1 VSFTPRAQCGDLDRA
16 LERARRLLTSHGATT
31 SGDGDERATAAYS
44 VPLSARRS
52 MIEGAER
59 AMAELEVVSRAP
71 MRVVAL
77 GRSGVGKSHVLNQLL
92 RELAGRDA
100 PPPTAEKE
108 ERLAETWP
116 RESLT
121 IVSVVAHDE
130 VAEEKA
136 ADHLRAVE
144 DGDGGG
150 GTALEED
157 ASAFAPPPP
166 MDARTSSEVYIPRHM
181 RGQAIRGDA
190 AKFSDAAAIRKK
202 KLKEAAKRTNKKGGQ
217 KVKPSY
223 VLYKTFHEERAKEN
237 EQKEAEARK
246 RATYEEA
253 MKTYE
258 IPIRE
263 KPFDPPPVPVDNLLK
278 IHADAPFLLP
288 EGDLMDTTSVACSV
302 STSDAF
308 RVTLVYFSEDVVK
321 KHVHALDY
329 ASDVARAVE
338 RLRDSLSVYAES
350 FVRREAEARGVR
362 ELTLLDFKDPPKEE
376 GDVNSDAEF
385 GLPSV
390 LRVACAMVG
399 INPNISSLASV
410 TADDVAVPAE
420 YVERLGKRV
429 SFEYVPEGGG
439 EVDYADEETFLRALR
454 ATKRTLVTQTHVP
467 SACWGLLRE
476 VRVDIPTPPEKRGLM
491 LIDAPGAGD
500 SDPARDRHLVAALR
514 NASSVICL
522 GDSREVTGDVKR
534 ALHKSGFLQQLTI
547 RPATRR
553 LINAVQGDRIWG
565 STQTTLRRVQATL
578 KREFGREVSLEHLER
593 ENPPRDA
600 QIRWAVDRVINGN
613 TAQLATTRR
622 AELLRMLTDQDG
634 SVREI
639 TPTARAVIA
648 VSWKFLE
655 FRSSWARVLDPAE
668 VDVDAVTG
676 HGALYAELA
685 RLKRARTLK
694 FIRRATRRAHD
705 ALSAFCVAAEPLNA
719 LPESSDDSLRGFHD
733 ELEFC
738 LGPDGAY
745 AERRAYETALSF
757 CRGVVADALGDSIDA
772 LAERANDAT
781 TFDALRRRLREAV
794 GLGERPLEIRARDD
808 ARRFILDVTAAA
820 RDALSNVFFDASSE
834 DSSSSRKTPSGGLR
848 DACVVL
854 TRRWSEALLSET
866 EESRGETAFES
877 LVRRT
882 IMDLGGEETDPK
894 RAMTRAL
901 IAMSLTKFKLGAG
914 LKKAYHHAPESRE
927 RDATR
932 RLWTECAKKARTEL
946 ATQIKALTQG
956 LLCAYHTNE
965 ADDAIIGDVTR
976 EGIDAFAAECVDAV
990 AYAARGAAHAVMDVV
1005 EREAKR
1011 WFDAPSLA
1019 ASEDALRACS
1029 TCVKPYVQKQIMP
1042 EFRARVAKRR
1052 MLAAIEPDVEEAR
1065 ALLETTSAVLGE
1077 EAKPPPTRIEKT
1089 KIIIALSDVASRPY
1103 ELTKPCLS
1111 KPGGGVDS
1119 DDDVRVGLDEFP
1131 LRIYAPREARDEE
1144 PTTEAPDA
1152 TTTTT
1157 TEAPDAIDEVPID
1170 DEPMPAEVEA
1180 ETETTPMKHTQ
1191 TQTEPANDVV
1201 ASPSTRNEI
1210 AVQTDPT
1217 ELSLAVSPVR
1227 LRANEREVSESDP
1240 PESDLPQR
1248 SSSKS
1253 DVTARP
1259 PDEDET
1265 PAYVKKAP
1273 ASETSTGAKKK
1284 RKMMCVTDLHAN
1296 VAYASRKKRLRLSVT
1311 PSAAPMDA
1319 LTAELPLETTRSH
1332 FDRPRRPRTR
1342 PPRATR
1348 DEAFD
1353 FDSDVESAE
1362 PVPRQRRTNVDA
1374 ILEALPAH
1382 VRVVDPGGCDAGLSP
1397 QNVRRMLPP
1406 LDEEDENADD
1416 DGDGDEG
1423 EDGALRRPRGSPS
1436 WMQKF
1441 ADPTNRR
1448 DFTRGR

>member
-1 VSFTPRAQCGDLDRA
+1 M
-16 LERARRLLTSHGATT
+16 TSHGATT
-31 SGDGDERATAAYS
+31 SGAGDERATPAYS

-52 MIEGAER
+52 MIERTER

-100 PPPTAEKE
+100 PPPTAEE
-108 ERLAETWP
+108 EARLAETWP
-116 RESLT
+116 KESLT
-121 IVSVVAHDE
+121 IASVVAHDE
-130 VAEEKA
+130 VAEEEA

-166 MDARTSSEVYIPRHM
+166 MDARASGEVYIPRHM

-190 AKFSDAAAIRKK
+190 AKFSDADAIRKK

-223 VLYKTFHEERAKEN
+223 VLYKEFHDERAKEN
-237 EQKEAEARK
+237 EKKEAEARK

-321 KHVHALDY
+321 KHVHALEY
-329 ASDVARAVE
+329 ASDVARAAE
-338 RLRDSLSVYAES
+338 RLRDALSVYAEA

-362 ELTLLDFKDPPKEE
+362 ELTLLDFKDLPKEAD
-376 GDVNSDAEF
+376 GDVVDPDDEF

-410 TADDVAVPAE
+410 AADDVAVPAE
-420 YVERLGKRV
+420 YVERLGTRV
-429 SFEYVPEGGG
+429 SFEYIPEGGG
-439 EVDYADEETFLRALR
+439 EVDYTDEDTFLRALR

-476 VRVDIPTPPEKRGLM
+476 VRVDIPTPPEKRGLT

-553 LINAVQGDRIWG
+553 LVNAVQGDRIWG

-578 KREFGREVSLEHLER
+578 RREFGREVSLESLEA

-600 QIRWAVDRVINGN
+600 QIRWAVDRVVAGN
-613 TAQLATTRR
+613 AAQLATTRR

-738 LGPDGAY
+738 LGADGAY

-757 CRGVVADALGDSIDA
+757 CRGIVTDALGESIDA
-772 LAERANDAT
+772 LAERATDAT
-781 TFDALRRRLREAV
+781 TFDSLRRRLREAV
-794 GLGERPLEIRARDD
+794 RLDERPLEIRARDD
-808 ARRFILDVTAAA
+808 ARRFILDVTEAA
-820 RDALSNVFFDASSE
+820 RDALSSVFFDVSSE
-834 DSSSSRKTPSGGLR
+834 EDPSSSSSSGKTPSGGLR

-854 TRRWSEALLSET
+854 TRRWSEALLAESEDG
-866 EESRGETAFES
+866 RGETAFES
-877 LVRRT
+877 LARRT

-914 LKKAYHHAPESRE
+914 LKKAYHHAPESRD

-932 RLWTECAKKARTEL
+932 RLWTECAKKAKTEL
-946 ATQIKALTQG
+946 GTQIKALTQG

-990 AYAARGAAHAVMDVV
+990 AYAARGAALAVVAVV

-1052 MLAAIEPDVEEAR
+1052 MLAAIEPDVAEAR

-1089 KIIIALSDVASRPY
+1089 KIIIALSEIASRPY

-1131 LRIYAPREARDEE
+1131 LRIYAPSAARDDE
-1144 PTTEAPDA
+1144 P
-1152 TTTTT
+1152 TT
-1157 TEAPDAIDEVPID
+1157 TEAPDAIDDAPMEAPDVIDEVPMDD
-1170 DEPMPAEVEA
+1170 DEPMPADA

-1191 TQTEPANDVV
+1191 TQTEPGNDVV

-1227 LRANEREVSESDP
+1227 PRANERETSEIDP

-1259 PDEDET
+1259 PDDDAT

-1273 ASETSTGAKKK
+1273 ASETSTGARKK

-1319 LTAELPLETTRSH
+1319 LTAELPLETTRSQ

-1342 PPRATR
+1342 PPRAAR

-1353 FDSDVESAE
+1353 FDSDVESAD
-1362 PVPRQRRTNVDA
+1362 PAPRQRRTNVDA
-1374 ILEALPAH
+1374 ILDALPAD

-1397 QNVRRMLPP
+1397 QNVRRILPP
-1406 LDEEDENADD
+1406 LDEEDENDD
-1416 DGDGDEG
+1416 DDNDDNE
-1423 EDGALRRPRGSPS
+1423 EDGAFRRPRGSTS
-1436 WMQKF
+1436 WMRKF